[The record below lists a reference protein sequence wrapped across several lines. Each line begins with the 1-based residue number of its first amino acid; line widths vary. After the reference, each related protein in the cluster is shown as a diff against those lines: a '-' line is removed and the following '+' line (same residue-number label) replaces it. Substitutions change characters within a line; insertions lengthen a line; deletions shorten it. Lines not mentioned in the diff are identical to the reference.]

1 MNTNMKELNLHI
13 SLTPEP
19 PRRLFFISPPVFCE
33 TPGNEKKAG
42 RFTARRLQC
51 KFSVEY

>member
-33 TPGNEKKAG
+33 TPG
-42 RFTARRLQC
+42 
-51 KFSVEY
+51 